1 MMKDGWIKLY
11 RNVTNWRL
19 YDNDFMFKFFVT
31 LLADASVYEKKW
43 NGTTIKRGQILTSIS
58 HLSRQFNKT
67 PRQIRTALDNMDGE
81 EIEITTTNRYTVISI
96 KNYELYQDRCQTEC
110 QTECNE
116 NDKRNDKRNDKQND
130 KQRARQKD
138 SLNNSYYDSCE
149 YDETKENAKN
159 VKRNDKRNDKRNVTK
174 MSNEMSNEMSTTKE
188 DKEDKEERIKKEIH
202 TNVCKEKKL
211 SADAEI
217 FSSEKDS
224 GNNAQ
229 LIPEEKEKEKKVA
242 PKRESRFVPP
252 TLEEV
257 KDYEAQKGYTF
268 SAEKFWGYYESNGW
282 RVGKNPMKNWHGAC
296 VTWQGKQ
303 NEENNNLNLN
313 NNATIQPTGGR
324 ASANEPGWLRHQRE
338 NEEYLQYHLK
348 RAMSKINTKDD
359 DKDVNGIF

>member
-31 LLADASVYEKKW
+31 LLANANVYEKKW

-67 PRQIRTALDNMDGE
+67 PRQIRTALENMEGE
-81 EIEITTTNRYTVISI
+81 EIEITTTNRFTIISI
-96 KNYELYQDRCQTEC
+96 KNYEAYQDRCQTEC

-130 KQRARQKD
+130 KQRARQNY
-138 SLNNSYYDSCE
+138 SLNNSFYDSCE

-159 VKRNDKRNDKRNVTK
+159 DKRNDKRNDKQNVTK

-202 TNVCKEKKL
+202 TYVCKEKK
-211 SADAEI
+211 SISDAEI
-217 FSSEKDS
+217 FSDEKNS
-224 GNNAQ
+224 GNNLAPVAQ
-229 LIPEEKEKEKKVA
+229 EEKKEKNSARKE
-242 PKRESRFVPP
+242 RTHFVPP

-257 KDYEAQKGYTF
+257 KDYETQKGYTF

-282 RVGKNPMKNWHGAC
+282 RVGKNPMKSWHGAC

-303 NEENNNLNLN
+303 NEEQINLN
-313 NNATIQPTGGR
+313 NNGIN
-324 ASANEPGWLRHQRE
+324 SQRPE
-338 NEEYLQYHLK
+338 SRFERREREEREYLEKMERLSRSFIEHPGTETKLNFGDE
-348 RAMSKINTKDD
+348 NT
-359 DKDVNGIF
+359 

>member
-19 YDNDFMFKFFVT
+19 YENDFMFKFFVT
-31 LLADASVYEKKW
+31 LLANANVYEKKW

-67 PRQIRTALDNMDGE
+67 TRQIRTALDNMEGE
-81 EIEITTTNRYTVISI
+81 EIEITTTNRFTIISI
-96 KNYELYQDRCQTEC
+96 KNYESYQDICQTEC

-130 KQRARQKD
+130 KQRARQND

-159 VKRNDKRNDKRNVTK
+159 DKLNDKRNDKLNVTK

-188 DKEDKEERIKKEIH
+188 DKEDKEERINKEIH
-202 TNVCKEKKL
+202 TNVCKEKK
-211 SADAEI
+211 SISDAEI
-217 FSSEKDS
+217 FSDEKNS
-224 GNNAQ
+224 GNNDQ
-229 LIPEEKEKEKKVA
+229 LISEEEKKEKSSARKE
-242 PKRESRFVPP
+242 RTQFVPP

-257 KDYEAQKGYTF
+257 QDYEAQKGYTF

-282 RVGKNPMKNWHGAC
+282 RVGKNPMKSWHGAC

-303 NEENNNLNLN
+303 NEEQINLNSN
-313 NNATIQPTGGR
+313 GINT
-324 ASANEPGWLRHQRE
+324 QRPE
-338 NEEYLQYHLK
+338 SRFERREREEREYLEKMERLSRSFIEHPDTETKLK
-348 RAMSKINTKDD
+348 FGDENT
-359 DKDVNGIF
+359 

>member
-31 LLADASVYEKKW
+31 LLANANVYEKKW

-67 PRQIRTALDNMDGE
+67 PRQIRTALENMEGE
-81 EIEITTTNRYTVISI
+81 EIEITTTNRFTIISI
-96 KNYELYQDRCQTEC
+96 KNYEAYQDRCQTEC

-130 KQRARQKD
+130 KQRALQNY
-138 SLNNSYYDSCE
+138 SLNNSFYDSCE

-159 VKRNDKRNDKRNVTK
+159 DKRNDKRNDKQNVTK

-202 TNVCKEKKL
+202 TYVCKEKKP
-211 SADAEI
+211 SSDAEI
-217 FSSEKDS
+217 FSDEKDS
-224 GNNAQ
+224 GNNLAPVAQ
-229 LIPEEKEKEKKVA
+229 EEKKEKSSARKE
-242 PKRESRFVPP
+242 RTHFVPP

-282 RVGKNPMKNWHGAC
+282 RVGKNPMKSWHGAC

-303 NEENNNLNLN
+303 NEESNNLNLN
-313 NNATIQPTGGR
+313 SNGINTQRPESRFEPIVTGKQIGR
-324 ASANEPGWLRHQRE
+324 AH
-338 NEEYLQYHLK
+338 
-348 RAMSKINTKDD
+348 
-359 DKDVNGIF
+359 V

>member
-19 YDNDFMFKFFVT
+19 YENDFMFKFFVT
-31 LLADASVYEKKW
+31 LLANANVYEKKW

-67 PRQIRTALDNMDGE
+67 PRQIRTALENMDGE
-81 EIEITTTNRYTVISI
+81 EIEITTTNRFTIISI
-96 KNYELYQDRCQTEC
+96 KNYEAYQNCACSQSEKGT
-110 QTECNE
+110 
-116 NDKRNDKRNDKQND
+116 
-130 KQRARQKD
+130 QRARQNE
-138 SLNNSYYDSCE
+138 SLNNSYFDNYANNNS
-149 YDETKENAKN
+149 DEETEEGRQRADKGQTKGRQRALTKEYKN
-159 VKRNDKRNDKRNVTK
+159 
-174 MSNEMSNEMSTTKE
+174 KE
-188 DKEDKEERIKKEIH
+188 YKKEEEIS
-202 TNVCKEKKL
+202 TNVDKEKKL

-217 FSSEKDS
+217 FSDEKDS

-282 RVGKNPMKNWHGAC
+282 RVGKNPMKSWHGAC

-303 NEENNNLNLN
+303 NEESNNLNLN
-313 NNATIQPTGGR
+313 SNGINT
-324 ASANEPGWLRHQRE
+324 QRPE
-338 NEEYLQYHLK
+338 SRFERREREEREYLEKMERLSRSFIEHPGTETKLNFGDE
-348 RAMSKINTKDD
+348 NT
-359 DKDVNGIF
+359 